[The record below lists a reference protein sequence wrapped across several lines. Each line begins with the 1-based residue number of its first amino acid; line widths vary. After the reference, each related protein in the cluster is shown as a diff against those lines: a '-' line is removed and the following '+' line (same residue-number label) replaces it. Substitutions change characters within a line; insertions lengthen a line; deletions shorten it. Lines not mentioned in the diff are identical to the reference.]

1 SKAYKAPVSSYF
13 FITTPSAT
21 PPVTSRV
28 NADLKPEIGNQFEIG
43 TKGNLLNDKI
53 TYQVALFDAMFTNK
67 FTTIA
72 VPYNS
77 TTTLYSYVV
86 NGGKQD
92 NKGLEALVKYTA
104 YQSPAGFLKSIT
116 PFANLTYSDFK
127 YKDYRFHTI
136 VNNTKDSTIDYSNKA
151 VAGVA
156 RFVGNVGFDLLTR
169 PGIYANVNYF
179 YKDGMPITSDGLLNT
194 GSYSLL
200 NAKLGFQ
207 RSLSTHFDLDVYAG
221 VNNIT
226 NTKYP
231 IMVFINQIPDAYIA
245 APRNAN
251 VYGGLNVKYNF

>member
-1 SKAYKAPVSSYF
+1 
-13 FITTPSAT
+13 
-21 PPVTSRV
+21 

-43 TKGNLLNDKI
+43 TKGNLLNDKL
-53 TYQVALFDAMFTNK
+53 TYQVAIFDAVFTNK

-77 TTTLYSYVV
+77 TTTLYGYVV

-92 NKGLEALVKYTA
+92 DKGLEALVKYTA
-104 YQSPAGFLKSIT
+104 YQSAGGFIKTIT
-116 PFANLTYSDFK
+116 PFANLTYSDYK
-127 YKDYRFHTI
+127 YKDFRFQTI
-136 VNNTKDSTIDYSNKA
+136 GKTVAAPVKDSALVTDYSNHR
-151 VAGVA
+151 VPGVA
-156 RFVGNVGFDLLTR
+156 KIVANLGLDIATR

-207 RSLSTHFDLDVYAG
+207 RSLSTHFDLDVYLG

-231 IMVFINQIPDAYIA
+231 IMVFVNQIPDAYIA